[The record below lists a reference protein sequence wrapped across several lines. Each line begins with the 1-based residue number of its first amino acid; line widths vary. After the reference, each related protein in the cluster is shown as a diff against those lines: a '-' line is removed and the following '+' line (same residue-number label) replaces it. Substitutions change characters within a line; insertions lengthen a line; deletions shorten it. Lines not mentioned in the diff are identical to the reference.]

1 MSIAPPKLS
10 AESNGSAPSYGSFH
24 VSTITIETTPARPAE
39 VPRGQILLEPPPE
52 LPEGGADGM
61 TQALLYLPMAAMAV
75 GTAVMLAGGHAGA
88 VSYVGAGA
96 MGIGMVGMMAGQLA
110 RGHSDRTLKLSRLR
124 RDYLRYLSQV
134 RARVGA
140 AAHLQR
146 EDCTRSCPPPAALP
160 ALVAARKIWDRVPG
174 TPGFLDVRFGTGP
187 GEPLLR
193 PVLPE
198 AARPEAAGPADD
210 LDPLTTGALHRFVR
224 ASSVIPA
231 LPATI
236 RLSSW
241 DRITLT
247 GDPAAVRD
255 LTRAVVAQ
263 LAVTH
268 SPADVLVTVCA
279 DGTRMHEWE
288 WAKWLPHTMHP
299 SRADAAGPVRL
310 MTQDPRR
317 VPELL
322 GQLRDDR
329 TFHVIVADSP
339 VSSERLRIPAAVVL
353 DVSGTPAATS
363 QPTLALRVTT
373 DSLTAEDGTELGLP
387 DAVTRAAAESLGRQ
401 LAPLRPAPADRS
413 AASARA
419 SATLAGLLGIADP
432 RRPDPAALRQRRSAR
447 DLLRVPI
454 GTLPDGSPVE
464 LDIKESAQGGMGPH
478 GLVVGATGSGKSE
491 LLRTLVLGLALTH
504 DPGELNFVLVDFKG
518 GATFLGMDAL
528 PHVSAVITNLADE
541 LPLVDRMRDALAGE
555 LVRRQE
561 VLRAAGH
568 ASLRE
573 HRAAGRQLPAL
584 FLVLDEF
591 SELLSAKPEFAEL
604 FVTIGRVGRSLGV
617 HLLLASQ
624 RLEEGKLRGLDTQ
637 LSYRIGLRTFNT
649 LESRTVLGVPDAY
662 ELPAEPG
669 HGYLKADGTLTR
681 FRAAYVSG
689 PVAAPEPAVPAALP
703 VVVEFGP
710 AYASPPVASHHN
722 EPAPQETDS
731 FLRTVVARLAG
742 NGPAARQIW
751 LPPLAEPPSL
761 DQLPRAEGLRAAV
774 GVVDKPFE
782 QRRDPLWADLSGAGG
797 HAAVVGAPRTGKS
810 VLLRTLVSSLALG
823 HTPDQARFYILDFG
837 GGTLAGLD
845 GLPHVGGVATRL
857 HADRVRRT
865 VAEVRAMLEERERV
879 KAAQCAEVFLV
890 VDGWL
895 TLQQEFE
902 DLEPTV
908 TTLAARGLG
917 YGVHVIA
924 SAAKWSQFRPTIR
937 DLFGT
942 RLELRLGDPY
952 ESEAGRAAAGRV
964 PAGRPGR
971 GLTPDGL
978 HFLAA
983 VPRTDGVCS
992 ADGLAAAAAELV
1004 KELAA
1009 SWTGPAAP
1017 AVRLLPDSLPT
1028 AALPAAAAGSVPFGI
1043 DENALAPVRADF
1055 TADPHFMVFGDTE
1068 CGKSNLLRVLCA
1080 GLMSSCPPEQARLV
1094 FVDYRRSLLEL
1105 TGSEHSIGYA
1115 TSSVAAA
1122 RLLDDVREALVGRL
1136 PPPDLPLAQLRS
1148 RSWWS
1153 GAELYV
1159 VVDDYDLVA
1168 SGPGGG
1174 PLGSLLELLPQAGDI
1189 GFHLIL
1195 ARSVGGAGRAMFDP
1209 VIQRLREMGTPGVI
1223 MSGHPDE
1230 GVLLGG
1236 VRPAPLPP
1244 GRGVLVRRRVGN
1256 SLVQVARSAQV
1267 PT

>member
-1 MSIAPPKLS
+1 M
-10 AESNGSAPSYGSFH
+10 
-24 VSTITIETTPARPAE
+24 STISIETPPARPAE

-52 LPEGGADGM
+52 LPDAGGDGM
-61 TQALLYLPMAAMAV
+61 TQALVYLPMAAMAV
-75 GTAVMLAGGHAGA
+75 GTAAMLASSHVGA
-88 VSYVGAGA
+88 IGYVGAGA
-96 MGIGMVGMMAGQLA
+96 IGVGMAGMMAGQLA
-110 RGHSDRTLKLSRLR
+110 RRHSDRKLKLGRLR

-134 RARVGA
+134 RTRVRAADGA
-140 AAHLQR
+140 QR
-146 EDCTRSCPPPAALP
+146 EESTRSCPPPAALP
-160 ALVAARKIWDRVPG
+160 ALVAARKVWDRVPG
-174 TPGFLDVRFGTGP
+174 GAGFLDVRFGTGP
-187 GEPLLR
+187 GEPSLR
-193 PVLPE
+193 LVLPE
-198 AARPEAAGPADD
+198 AAGAPGSADD
-210 LDPLTTGALHRFVR
+210 LDPLTTGAMLRLVR
-224 ASSVIPA
+224 ARSVVPE

-236 RLSSW
+236 RMRDW

-255 LTRAVVAQ
+255 LARAVVAQ

-268 SPADVLVTVCA
+268 SPADVLVTVYA
-279 DGTRMHEWE
+279 DETRMPEWE

-299 SRADAAGPVRL
+299 TRADAAGPVRL
-310 MTQDPRR
+310 M
-317 VPELL
+317 VPDARWVQGLL
-322 GQLRDDR
+322 GQLGEGRPR
-329 TFHVIVADSP
+329 HVIIADSP
-339 VSSERLRIPAAVVL
+339 GSARLRIPGAVVL
-353 DVSGTPAATS
+353 DVTGAPAAAG
-363 QPTLALRVTT
+363 QRTLVLRVTA
-373 DSLTAEDGTELGLP
+373 DSLTAEDGTGLGVP
-387 DAVTRAAAESLGRQ
+387 DAMTRAAAEGLARQ
-401 LAPLRPAPADRS
+401 LAPLRPAS
-413 AASARA
+413 AGAGAPARA
-419 SATLAGLLGIADP
+419 TATLAGLLGITDP
-432 RRPDPAALRQRRSAR
+432 RRPDPAALRRRSAR

-478 GLVVGATGSGKSE
+478 GLIVGATGSGKSE

-504 DPGELNFVLVDFKG
+504 DPGDLNFVLVDFKG
-518 GATFLGMDAL
+518 GATFLGMEAL

-541 LPLVDRMRDALAGE
+541 LPLVDRMHDALSGE

-573 HRAAGRQLPAL
+573 HHAAGRRLPAL
-584 FLVLDEF
+584 FIVLDEF
-591 SELLSAKPEFAEL
+591 SELLAAKPEFAEL
-604 FVTIGRVGRSLGV
+604 FAAIGRVGRSLGV

-637 LSYRIGLRTFNT
+637 LSYRIGLRTFSA

-669 HGYLKADGTLTR
+669 NGYLKADGTLTR

-703 VVVEFGP
+703 VMVGFGA
-710 AYASPPVASHHN
+710 AYAAPPYV
-722 EPAPQETDS
+722 PDKTDPQPQETDS
-731 FLRTVVARLAG
+731 FLRTAVARLAG
-742 NGPAARQIW
+742 NGAVPAARQIW

-761 DQLPRAEGLRAAV
+761 DQLPRAEGLRAAI

-782 QRRDPLWADLSGAGG
+782 QCRDPLWADLSGAAG

-810 VLLRTLVSSLALG
+810 VLLRTMVSSLALG

-837 GGTLAGLD
+837 GGTLAGMEK
-845 GLPHVGGVATRL
+845 LPHVGGIATRL
-857 HADRVRRT
+857 DANRVWRT
-865 VAEVRAMLEERERV
+865 VAEVGAMLAERERT
-879 KAAQCAEVFLV
+879 KATQRADVFLV

-902 DLEPTV
+902 DLEPAV
-908 TTLAARGLG
+908 TALAARGLG

-924 SAAKWSQFRPTIR
+924 SAGKWSQFRPAIR

-952 ESEAGRAAAGRV
+952 ESEVGRAAAGRV

-992 ADGLAAAAAELV
+992 ADGLPAAAAELV
-1004 KELAA
+1004 KDVAA
-1009 SWTGPAAP
+1009 SWTGPVAP
-1017 AVRLLPDSLPT
+1017 AVRLLPDSLPV
-1028 AALPAAAAGSVPFGI
+1028 AALPAATAGSVPFGI
-1043 DENALAPVRADF
+1043 DEDALAPVWADF

-1068 CGKSNLLRVLCA
+1068 CGKSNLLCVLCA
-1080 GLMSSCPPEQARLV
+1080 GLVSACTPEQARLV
-1094 FVDYRRSLLEL
+1094 FVDYRRSLLQL
-1105 TGSEHSIGYA
+1105 AGSDHSIGYA

-1122 RLLDDVREALVGRL
+1122 QLLGDVREALAGRL

-1174 PLGSLLELLPQAGDI
+1174 PLGSLLDLLPQAGDI

-1195 ARSVGGAGRAMFDP
+1195 ARSAGGAGRAMFDP

-1223 MSGHPDE
+1223 MSGNPDE
-1230 GVLLGG
+1230 GVLFGG

-1244 GRGVLVRRRVGN
+1244 GRGVLVRRRTGN
-1256 SLVQVARSAQV
+1256 SLVQVARSAQL
-1267 PT
+1267 PG